1 MARSSVPGGVLSAM
15 GTPLRVGLCMGLL
28 VVAWLAV
35 GSVAAQGPGEPAS
48 ANVEVTVWRR
58 ISNPA
63 QLYVSTRPEGGS
75 WRTLNTA
82 LDMSQRSASGRFH
95 QSNAVTVSVPV
106 GDQTANVEV
115 TVWRRIANPAQLYVS
130 TRPEGGS
137 WRTLNTALDMSRR
150 SDSGRFHQSN
160 AVLVEVPFPETAP
173 GEPPGVIHFSPEVT
187 ESQRERFTN
196 DVRNAEQLLADRFGV
211 EQDPYTLYA
220 AEDWMDLYDLLT
232 EHGLTPYFPRDQ
244 ASGACP
250 FISNL
255 ILINRNC
262 ALDPKTAGY
271 SVANAAI
278 QTARLTTP
286 LDLDLRFGFLAY
298 VGFSTLGPEQEAD
311 AIAATIAEARAFA
324 VPLAETHNSEIRLD
338 TRPLQFLTI
347 IYLSETFGD
356 QNLFKYFESLSD
368 GNTTETALQHAFG
381 LSLEEFHENFES
393 YRHTAS
399 PPIASESERII
410 LLGEDALEKADEI
423 RQIVSTVEQ
432 WFEER
437 FTYPAG
443 NAVWRVDSQDSGCGR
458 TVSTALWI
466 GEPCIL
472 AATAYAH
479 EYFHLLQLDWG
490 TPEGEGYGSA
500 RSYPPFMR
508 EGSAAYIHA
517 RYRADAS
524 GRAWSDIRADIVTA
538 VRDLEIALD
547 DPTFRIHPSLPEYT
561 LGALAAEWLEARS
574 GKSVADYYYA
584 LSQQELRAEDG
595 DRRFDLAGERAF
607 REFWGITSEEFYRQF
622 ACWREQGFPIAE
634 VGKECVTP

>member
-1 MARSSVPGGVLSAM
+1 MAGSSVPGGVLSAM

-82 LDMSQRSASGRFH
+82 LDMSRRSESGRFH
-95 QSNAVTVSVPV
+95 QSNAVTVSVPL
-106 GDQTANVEV
+106 GDLTARVEV

-173 GEPPGVIHFSPEVT
+173 SEPPGVIHFSPEVT

-196 DVRNAEQLLADRFGV
+196 DVRNAEQLLADRFDV
-211 EQDPYTLYA
+211 EQDRYTLYVA
-220 AEDWMDLYDLLT
+220 QDWEHLYDLLT
-232 EHGLTPYFPRDQ
+232 EHGLTPYFPREQ

-278 QTARLTTP
+278 QTARLMTP

-298 VGFSTLGPEQEAD
+298 VGFATLGPEQEAD
-311 AIAATIAEARAFA
+311 AIAGFVSEARAFS
-324 VPLAETHNSEIRLD
+324 VPLAETHISEIRLD

-347 IYLSETFGD
+347 VYLAETFGD
-356 QNLFKYFESLSD
+356 QSLFKYFESLSD

-393 YRHTAS
+393 YRRTAAAS
-399 PPIASESERII
+399 IASDAERII
-410 LLGEDALEKADEI
+410 VLGEDALEHADEI
-423 RQIVSTVEQ
+423 RNIVSTVEQ

-437 FTYPAG
+437 FAYPAG
-443 NAVWRVDSQDSGCGR
+443 NAVWRVDSQDADCGR
-458 TVSTALWI
+458 ASSTAMRI
-466 GEPCIL
+466 GEPCLL
-472 AATAYAH
+472 AETVYAH
-479 EYFHLLQLDWG
+479 EYFHLLQRDWA

-500 RSYPPFMR
+500 RSYPVFMR
-508 EGSAAYIHA
+508 EGSATFVQYQ
-517 RYRADAS
+517 YNADAS
-524 GRAWSDIRADIVTA
+524 GSAWSDIRADIVA
-538 VRDLEIALD
+538 RASGLEIALD
-547 DPTFRIHPSLPEYT
+547 DPTLRNHPSLPEYT
-561 LGALAAEWLEARS
+561 LGALATEWLEARS

-595 DRRFDLAGERAF
+595 DRQLDLAGERAF

-622 ACWREQGFPIAE
+622 ACWRDRGFPIAE
-634 VGKECVTP
+634 VGKECVTS